1 MDNKKKNRSPLKNPL
16 LIFLV
21 ISVIATVILN
31 MVMLSLQTPKKQ
43 EISYSEFLTML
54 DENKVDEVILQSEQ
68 IVIYE
73 KYDESQPITTPKTTE
88 FMKMMGIDT
97 DAVIEQAKENSRNVY
112 YTGYIPDDRLLADLD
127 SHGVKYSTPI
137 QHNIPYMDIAVGSYL
152 FTVLYFDT
160 FNVEENRRWRRNYG
174 NRSVQCKDV

>member
-88 FMKMMGIDT
+88 FMKMMGIF
-97 DAVIEQAKENSRNVY
+97 R
-112 YTGYIPDDRLLADLD
+112 R
-127 SHGVKYSTPI
+127 YS
-137 QHNIPYMDIAVGSYL
+137 L
-152 FTVLYFDT
+152 
-160 FNVEENRRWRRNYG
+160 
-174 NRSVQCKDV
+174 

>member
-88 FMKMMGIDT
+88 
-97 DAVIEQAKENSRNVY
+97 
-112 YTGYIPDDRLLADLD
+112 L
-127 SHGVKYSTPI
+127 
-137 QHNIPYMDIAVGSYL
+137 
-152 FTVLYFDT
+152 
-160 FNVEENRRWRRNYG
+160 
-174 NRSVQCKDV
+174 

>member
-54 DENKVDEVILQSEQ
+54 DENKVDEVI
-68 IVIYE
+68 
-73 KYDESQPITTPKTTE
+73 
-88 FMKMMGIDT
+88 F
-97 DAVIEQAKENSRNVY
+97 
-112 YTGYIPDDRLLADLD
+112 
-127 SHGVKYSTPI
+127 
-137 QHNIPYMDIAVGSYL
+137 AVGA
-152 FTVLYFDT
+152 D
-160 FNVEENRRWRRNYG
+160 
-174 NRSVQCKDV
+174 CHI